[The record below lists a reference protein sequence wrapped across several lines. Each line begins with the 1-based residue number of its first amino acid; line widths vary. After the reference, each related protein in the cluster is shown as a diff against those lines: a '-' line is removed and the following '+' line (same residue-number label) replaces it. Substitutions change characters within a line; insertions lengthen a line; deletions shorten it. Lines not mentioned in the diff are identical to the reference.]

1 MSIGMSLAEQ
11 GWLPDAVIAI
21 GVRQLL
27 RERLRLERQRWK
39 DGSARA
45 FLETLPKSPLAVDTD
60 KANEQHYEVP
70 AAYFELVLGP
80 RKKYS
85 CCYYDSPQS
94 TLAEAEDRM
103 LALTAERAGI
113 QDGQEILDLGCGW
126 GSLSLWLAAQ
136 YPNARVT
143 GVSNSLGQRAYI
155 ASQCAARGINNVH
168 IITDDVNRFVAPRS
182 YDRIVSVEMFEH
194 LRNHDRML
202 RRLRDWL
209 RPGGSAFVHIFCHC
223 GYTYPYETEGASNWM
238 GRHFFTGGMMPSYD
252 LLTQFRS
259 AMHVEQDWKVEGTHY
274 YRTCMD
280 WLARHDARREAIL
293 PILAG
298 CYGEGN
304 ETLWFNRWR
313 LFYIACAELFR
324 YQQGREWFVGHY
336 RLVPS

>member
-1 MSIGMSLAEQ
+1 MSIGTTLAEH
-11 GWLPDAVIAI
+11 GWLPDSLITV

-27 RERLRLERQRWK
+27 RERLRVERQRFSN
-39 DGSARA
+39 GTAQA
-45 FLETLPKSPLAVDTD
+45 FLDALPKSPLALDTD

-70 AAYFELVLGP
+70 AAYFDIVLGA

-85 CCYYDSPQS
+85 CCFYDSPQS
-94 TLAEAEDRM
+94 TLAEAEERM
-103 LALTAERAGI
+103 LALTADRAQI

-126 GSLSLWLAAQ
+126 GSLSLWLAEK

-143 GVSNSLGQRAYI
+143 GVSNSTGQRDYI
-155 ASQCAARGINNVH
+155 EARCAARGLDNVH
-168 IITDDVNRFVAPRS
+168 IITADVNRFVAPRS

-209 RPGGSAFVHIFCHC
+209 RPGGSAFVHLFCHRS
-223 GYTYPYETEGASNWM
+223 YAYPYETEGDSNWM

-252 LLTQFRS
+252 LLTSYRS
-259 AMHVEQDWKVEGTHY
+259 AMRVEQRWEVDGTHY

-280 WLARHDARREAIL
+280 WLARHDAARDEIL
-293 PILAG
+293 PIFAH
-298 CYGEGN
+298 CYGAGQEYM
-304 ETLWFNRWR
+304 WFNRWR

-324 YQQGREWFVGHY
+324 YQNGQEWFVGHY
-336 RLVPS
+336 QLVPA